1 MRTVRFMF
9 AEENRGKEIKE
20 RIQKDLKQ
28 YKKAVILTGMILGT
42 MQLLFQ
48 TVCPMRILFGIP
60 CPGCGLTHAGW
71 YVITFQWKKAW
82 QWNPTIFLWIFCMG
96 SWCFFRYVKAQQS
109 KFFSIILVITCG
121 ATFLRYGWKYKEEI
135 TRGFLW
141 MQWYM
146 KKSKQFIYFIKCT
159 RDEGGNVL

>member
-1 MRTVRFMF
+1 MF

-42 MQLLFQ
+42 MQILFQ

-71 YVITFQWKKAW
+71 YVITFQWKRR
-82 QWNPTIFLWIFCMG
+82 G
-96 SWCFFRYVKAQQS
+96 SGIQQ
-109 KFFSIILVITCG
+109 FS
-121 ATFLRYGWKYKEEI
+121 YGFSVWEA
-135 TRGFLW
+135 GVSFA
-141 MQWYM
+141 M
-146 KKSKQFIYFIKCT
+146 
-159 RDEGGNVL
+159 

>member
-1 MRTVRFMF
+1 MF

-42 MQLLFQ
+42 MQILFQ

-82 QWNPTIFLWIFCMG
+82 QWNPTIFLWIFCMDN
-96 SWCFFRYVKAQQS
+96 A
-109 KFFSIILVITCG
+109 KFQKQKNKYNADFMLDIKQEIPSILN
-121 ATFLRYGWKYKEEI
+121 LR
-135 TRGFLW
+135 T
-141 MQWYM
+141 QA
-146 KKSKQFIYFIKCT
+146 
-159 RDEGGNVL
+159 

>member
-1 MRTVRFMF
+1 MF

-28 YKKAVILTGMILGT
+28 YKKAVILTGT
-42 MQLLFQ
+42 MQILFQ

-82 QWNPTIFLWIFCMG
+82 QWNPTIFLWIFCMDN
-96 SWCFFRYVKAQQS
+96 A
-109 KFFSIILVITCG
+109 KFQ
-121 ATFLRYGWKYKEEI
+121 K
-135 TRGFLW
+135 
-141 MQWYM
+141 Q
-146 KKSKQFIYFIKCT
+146 KKQI
-159 RDEGGNVL
+159 

>member
-1 MRTVRFMF
+1 MPILWKRIRTWSDILHELWAEAGRVRTVRFMF

-42 MQLLFQ
+42 MQILFQ

-82 QWNPTIFLWIFCMG
+82 QWD
-96 SWCFFRYVKAQQS
+96 QQ
-109 KFFSIILVITCG
+109 FS
-121 ATFLRYGWKYKEEI
+121 YGFSVWEA
-135 TRGFLW
+135 GVSFA
-141 MQWYM
+141 M
-146 KKSKQFIYFIKCT
+146 
-159 RDEGGNVL
+159 

>member
-42 MQLLFQ
+42 MQILFQ

-96 SWCFFRYVKAQQS
+96 SWCFFHYVKAQQS

-146 KKSKQFIYFIKCT
+146 KKANNLFI
-159 RDEGGNVL
+159 L

>member
-42 MQLLFQ
+42 MQILFQ

-71 YVITFQWKKAW
+71 YVITFQWKNYQGISLDAVVYEKK
-82 QWNPTIFLWIFCMG
+82 QTIYLF
-96 SWCFFRYVKAQQS
+96 
-109 KFFSIILVITCG
+109 
-121 ATFLRYGWKYKEEI
+121 YKMYK
-135 TRGFLW
+135 R
-141 MQWYM
+141 
-146 KKSKQFIYFIKCT
+146 
-159 RDEGGNVL
+159 

>member
-1 MRTVRFMF
+1 MF

-42 MQLLFQ
+42 MQILFQ

-109 KFFSIILVITCG
+109 KFFFYYSGDYLWSYIPS
-121 ATFLRYGWKYKEEI
+121 LRLEI
-135 TRGFLW
+135 QGRNYQGISLDAVV
-141 MQWYM
+141 YE
-146 KKSKQFIYFIKCT
+146 KSKQFIYFIKCT